1 MNNNNKKVILEI
13 DNLKKYFINNGHINK
28 AVNGVSFNV
37 HEGEVVGLIGES
49 GSGKTT
55 IGRSL
60 LRLYD
65 NYNGFVR
72 LDGRIISGKK
82 ISKRRNKFLRRNM
95 QMIFQDP
102 HASLNGQK
110 TIYSTLKEP
119 LVVNGI
125 MKEKLHDIFSDW
137 NKVTKM
143 FKYTFSKKTKTL
155 ELENLNEFNK
165 IATKFVEHWEKE
177 LNNVNF
183 DNNLNLEDNFN
194 TYFAYLE
201 EKQNME
207 SEVINAMYSNTTKLI
222 EYYYQKQKEFRDNTL
237 EYDEI
242 EVNNQT
248 KLLNEGLL
256 KVKYSQQQLD
266 AYYEVEKIKA
276 QESKFTKDIKDY
288 KTINQNTFKN
298 FYQEFKNEKD
308 LIKNSRLLATD
319 LDYYAYNLKR
329 ELLNKKALKL
339 LQKTRIQLR
348 YLGFSEVKRF
358 VNDLK
363 QYILAFYNEELQ
375 FPYQKQLAK
384 KINHTI
390 EKSFNFNYDDYIEQN
405 KANIQEIKD
414 EFVKFDKKINE
425 LNLIL
430 KEKHHPLITNEE
442 LETIKQNLQKAKD
455 IQTQEVKKY
464 VEKNKTVI
472 DELDVQI
479 KDVNT
484 TYYGLRD
491 KITNLSAKFK
501 EVHKEFLNYIQKAP
515 ISSFYTEESIEQ
527 LTEKEEKNKR
537 KFAILNYSTIVTNK
551 LETQKTF
558 DIEYKYL
565 LRDIADID
573 LLLGINETFVSKIL
587 KNKAPWLLNAY
598 EFLYTNVFIRYRV
611 KNLLY
616 KTIIY
621 KNLEQVGLLK
631 QFAYRYPHEFSGG
644 QRQRIV
650 IARALITEPKII
662 VADEPIAS
670 LDISIQAQVVNLLK
684 DLCKSKNIGLIFIA
698 HDLSMIEY
706 VADRVQI
713 MHLGKI
719 VESGKTEAIY
729 DTPVHPYTKNL
740 FKAIPK
746 ISNADEKF
754 QNVSFEL
761 DYLEQQK
768 FPNIP
773 KTYQVEDEHYV
784 YGTNEQVHDWTKV
797 LKEIKTLKI
806 ETKDA
811 LSFEDLE
818 KARKTR
824 NTKLNNKKNNE
835 EKPF

>member
-1 MNNNNKKVILEI
+1 MENNKKVILEI
-13 DNLKKYFINNGHINK
+13 DNLKKYFINSGNINK
-28 AVNGVSFNV
+28 AVDGVSFNV

-72 LDGRIISGKK
+72 LNGKIISGKK

-119 LVVNGI
+119 LIVNGI
-125 MKEKLHDIFSDW
+125 MKDKLREIFSDW
-137 NKVTKM
+137 NKVIKM

-165 IATKFVEHWEKE
+165 IATKFVQHWEQE
-177 LNNVNF
+177 LNNITF
-183 DNNLNLEDNFN
+183 DSKLNLEDNFN

-207 SEVINAMYSNTTKLI
+207 SETINAMYSNTTKLI
-222 EYYYQKQKEFRDNTL
+222 EYYHQKQQEFRDNNL

-248 KLLNEGLL
+248 KLFNEGLL
-256 KVKYSQQQLD
+256 KVKYSQKQLD
-266 AYYEVEKIKA
+266 AYYEIK
-276 QESKFTKDIKDY
+276 QVKEEQSKYAKDIKDY
-288 KTINQNTFKN
+288 KIINKNTFKN
-298 FYQEFKNEKD
+298 FYQEFKNEKE
-308 LIKNSRLLATD
+308 LIKNNRLLSTD
-319 LDYYAYNLKR
+319 LEFYAYNLKI
-329 ELLNKKALKL
+329 ELLNKEAMKL
-339 LQKTRIQLR
+339 LQKVHIQLR
-348 YLGFSEVKRF
+348 YLGFSQIKSF

-363 QYILAFYNEELQ
+363 QYILTFYSEKLN
-375 FPYQKQLAK
+375 FPYQKHLAK
-384 KINHTI
+384 RIKNEI
-390 EKSFNFNYDDYIEQN
+390 EQSFNFNYDKYISFNTENIKEIQDDFAKYDN
-405 KANIQEIKD
+405 KLKQLHSILHQKD
-414 EFVKFDKKINE
+414 T
-425 LNLIL
+425 
-430 KEKHHPLITNEE
+430 PLITHQE
-442 LETIKQNLQKAKD
+442 LENIKKNLQKAKD
-455 IQTQEVKKY
+455 INAQAYQSY
-464 VEKNKTVI
+464 VEKNKSVI
-472 DELDVQI
+472 AQLDEEI
-479 KDVNT
+479 KEVNVI
-484 TYYGLRD
+484 YHGLRD
-491 KITNLSAKFK
+491 KINYLSTKFK
-501 EVHKEFLNYIQKAP
+501 EVHANFLKYIQEAS
-515 ISSFYTEESIEQ
+515 INSFYEDDKDIIVNA
-527 LTEKEEKNKR
+527 KEEKNKR

-565 LRDIADID
+565 LKDIHNIN
-573 LLLGINETFVSKIL
+573 LLLGINEHFMQKVL
-587 KNKAPWLLNAY
+587 KNKLPWLLNAF
-598 EFLYTNVFIRYRV
+598 EWVYTNLYVRYHI

-616 KTIIY
+616 KTLIY

-706 VADRVQI
+706 VADRVEI

-719 VESGKTEAIY
+719 VESGKVVAIY

-754 QNVSFEL
+754 KNVSFEL

-773 KTYQVEDEHYV
+773 KTYQVEDDHFV
-784 YGTNEQVHDWTKV
+784 YGTNEQVHEWTKII
-797 LKEIKTLKI
+797 KDIKTLKI
-806 ETKDA
+806 ETKDK

-818 KARKTR
+818 KNRKQ
-824 NTKLNNKKNNE
+824 NK
-835 EKPF
+835 